1 MFMLYRKMSCSI
13 RDASLTTSRRRQL
26 ALYAWRNENQFPQ
39 NPQSIYP
46 EQRAGN
52 GPNQSG
58 PESGV
63 GVQAFIGAQ
72 VAGQAPGGV
81 GSCGCSSAVTLQG
94 YSKNSPGR

>member
-1 MFMLYRKMSCSI
+1 MSSTI

-46 EQRAGN
+46 EQSAGN
-52 GPNQSG
+52 GAKQSG

-63 GVQAFIGAQ
+63 GVQAFVGAQ
-72 VAGQAPGGV
+72 LAGQAVGGV
-81 GSCGCSSAVTLQG
+81 GSCGCSPAVSLQG
-94 YSKNSPGR
+94 YSKNSPGK